1 MQVPSEPASAHDEQV
16 AVQVVAQQTLCAQWP
31 ELHMASALHVAPV
44 ESRPQLFDVV
54 LQVFGDAQSVVA
66 LHIVLQAFSVVSHA

>member
-1 MQVPSEPASAHDEQV
+1 MPSEVGIAHEVQL

-31 ELHMASALHVAPV
+31 ELHMASAEQVAPV
-44 ESRPQLFDVV
+44 GRRPQLFDVV

-66 LHIVLQAFSVVSHA
+66 LHVVLQTFCVVSHA